1 MNRYDWVFLAFRVF
15 VKAYQIKEVQN
26 LVATMMS
33 STMDGKA
40 KRDAVIEQ
48 IFPAVD
54 GAKRFV
60 VKALIELVLAKLIEE
75 NSDNVS

>member
-1 MNRYDWVFLAFRVF
+1 MNRYDWIFLAFRGF

-26 LVATMMS
+26 LVATMTS
-33 STMDGKA
+33 STLDGKA

-48 IFPAVD
+48 VFPALV

-60 VKALIELVLAKLIEE
+60 VKALVELALAKLTEE
-75 NSDNVS
+75 YEKRQ

>member
-1 MNRYDWVFLAFRVF
+1 MNRYDWIFLAFRVF

-33 STMDGKA
+33 ASMDGKA

-48 IFPAVD
+48 VFPALV
-54 GAKRFV
+54 GAKRFI
-60 VKALIELVLAKLIEE
+60 VKALIELALAKLVEE
-75 NSDNVS
+75 SESQQ